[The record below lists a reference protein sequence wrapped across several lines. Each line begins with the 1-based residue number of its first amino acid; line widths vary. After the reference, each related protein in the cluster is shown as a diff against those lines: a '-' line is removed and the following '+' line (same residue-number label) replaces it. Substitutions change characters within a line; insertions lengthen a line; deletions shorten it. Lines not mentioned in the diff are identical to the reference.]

1 MSRLVA
7 RRVFFGVRQMERK
20 PVTPDPSLEEIWG
33 TETTM
38 GMAEIIRLERPE
50 HPQNKGLNRPV
61 QIPQYSLNM
70 LPGGYGVLRGQG

>member
-20 PVTPDPSLEEIWG
+20 PVTRDPSLEEIWG
-33 TETTM
+33 TDTKM
-38 GMAEIIRLERPE
+38 GLAEQIRLERPD
-50 HPQNKGLNRPV
+50 HPQNKGLHRPV